1 MCSSSQLL
9 TKSHDVS
16 SVTPVVRTGIEHFA
30 DEVDAKTAD
39 SGLFGRKRDV
49 WFGLIERIEF
59 FSVVADFDVERIL
72 RHLEADSDLMLRG
85 IIESVFDDIGHDFLD
100 GEVGGEDDFGRC
112 IIALEEPRRRVSRC
126 SKIIE
131 IVIDL
136 EDEIG
141 SRGILDAEDCSQF
154 LAEDQAGSDDG
165 GAEEA
170 HGPNAQG
177 AGNKTSIAEQLIEF
191 VNGLCDRI
199 VLLSLGED

>member
-1 MCSSSQLL
+1 M
-9 TKSHDVS
+9 
-16 SVTPVVRTGIEHFA
+16 
-30 DEVDAKTAD
+30 DEVYAKTAD

-49 WFGLIERIEF
+49 WFELIERIES

-72 RHLEADSDLMLRG
+72 RHFEADSDLMLQG
-85 IIESVFDDIGHDFLD
+85 IIVSVFNYVGHDFLD

-126 SKIIE
+126 LKIIE

-136 EDEIG
+136 QDEVG
-141 SRGILDAEDCSQF
+141 HGRILDAEDRSQF
-154 LAEDQAGSDDG
+154 LAEDQAGADDG

-170 HGPNAQG
+170 HGPNAQST
-177 AGNKTSIAEQLIEF
+177 GNKTSIAEQLIEF